1 MKTLL
6 FDDSTG
12 KVISPIFENGYLV
25 DGQSQPVDP
34 PIFEFRRDNVT
45 FVINLRL

>member
-12 KVISPIFENGYLV
+12 KVISPIFETGYLV
-25 DGQSQPVDP
+25 DGHPV
-34 PIFEFRRDNVT
+34 IRFTKV
-45 FVINLRL
+45 

>member
-12 KVISPIFENGYLV
+12 KIISPIFENGYLV
-25 DGQSQPVDP
+25 DGKHQPVNA
-34 PIFEFRRDNVT
+34 PIIEFETIF
-45 FVINLRL
+45 